1 MNSNAGENLK
11 RRFTL
16 NGRRGTD
23 GFGFARL
30 ITAGLLTL
38 TLAACRSPSASV
50 PPSSG
55 RAGVPEGQTVLP
67 TGVRLDP
74 AAASVPL
81 GSMPLA
87 MVLSPAG
94 DRIVVLLNGWREQG
108 FQIVDRTSGRIIQTV
123 RQAAAF
129 IGVAFSPDGKTL
141 YVSGG
146 NQDVVYRYA
155 WRDGTASLTDSLVLA
170 AKAPRK
176 SGTRYPAGIAPS
188 RDGRLLYVAENIADS
203 LAVIDLATG
212 RVVQRFATG
221 RYPYGVV
228 VGPDGTVYVS
238 AWGANT
244 VSVFEPGGATPLK
257 DAGRVV
263 VDRHPSA
270 MDLNPDGSRL
280 FVASGS
286 TDRISVL
293 DTKSRKVIARLLDP
307 PPTGPAEGST
317 PNALALSTDGTRL
330 FAAEADNN
338 AVAVFD
344 LSADVAG
351 VAAAHGA
358 DKLIG
363 RIPVDWYPTA
373 VYAAHDTLMV
383 LSGKGHGTAPNLDGP
398 DPLHARAD
406 GSQAYTLGQ
415 TSGSLMMLTLARAD
429 AAALAPFSARVAHAQ
444 GWDAKSPHTGSS
456 ATTYP
461 PFRHVIYV
469 IKENRTYDQ
478 VLGDLPIG
486 DGDTSLVF
494 FPRVVS
500 PNHHALAERFGDFDR
515 FFTNAEVSPD
525 GHNWSTA
532 AYATDY
538 LEKTVPSNYSGR
550 GRTYDYEGTNGGY
563 APSDIPDNDVSEPA
577 RGYLWDRAAR
587 ANITLRNYGEF
598 VVRETVNGHPVYV
611 GDKPFLAT
619 HTNPDYPGFDLNLM
633 DQDRIDIW
641 LREFAQY
648 VKRGDMP
655 QLEIVRL
662 PDDHTAGTRAGS
674 RTPRAFMADN
684 DLALGRMIEALSRSP
699 FWKNT
704 VVFVVED
711 DAQNGPDHVDSH
723 RAPAF
728 VISAY
733 NRGGV
738 IHRWTNT
745 TDVIATM
752 SEILH
757 TESLSQFDFYGRPL
771 RDIWTAK
778 PDLRPYVAIVPAI
791 DLNEKNT
798 KASVGAAASARL
810 DLSEEDRADEN
821 SFNRI
826 LWAAIK
832 GKATP
837 YPGIARVS
845 GLEWRRAR

>member
-1 MNSNAGENLK
+1 MNPNAGESLRQIFAFDQPGS
-11 RRFTL
+11 RRRNT
-16 NGRRGTD
+16 
-23 GFGFARL
+23 FAIL
-30 ITAGLLTL
+30 IGIPVFA
-38 TLAACRSPSASV
+38 LAFASCRSPGSNA

-67 TGVRLDP
+67 TGVHLDP

-87 MVLSPAG
+87 MTLSPSG

-108 FQIVDRTSGRIIQTV
+108 FQVVDRASGRIVQTV
-123 RQAAAF
+123 SQAAAF

-155 WRDGTASLTDSLVLA
+155 WHDGAASLTDSLVLA
-170 AKAPRK
+170 AKSPAK

-203 LAVIDLATG
+203 LAVIDVATG
-212 RVVQRFATG
+212 RVVQRLATE

-228 VGPDGTVYVS
+228 VAADGTVYVS
-238 AWGANT
+238 AWGGNT
-244 VSVFEPGGATPLK
+244 VSVFRPGAAGSLT
-257 DAGRVV
+257 DAGRLA

-270 MDLNPDGSRL
+270 LQLSADGSRL

-286 TDRISVL
+286 TDRIAVL
-293 DTKSRKVIARLLDP
+293 DTRSRKVVAHLLDP

-317 PNALALSTDGTRL
+317 PNALALSSDGTRL

-344 LSADVAG
+344 LSAGTAG
-351 VAAAHGA
+351 VAAARGA
-358 DKLIG
+358 DSLIG

-383 LSGKGHGTAPNLDGP
+383 LSGKGHGTAPNPDGP
-398 DPLHARAD
+398 GPRSPAPR
-406 GSQAYTLGQ
+406 GSHAYTLGQ
-415 TSGSLMMLTLARAD
+415 ISGSLMTLTLANAN
-429 AAALAPFSARVAHAQ
+429 AAALSPLSARVARAQ
-444 GWDAKSPHTGSS
+444 GWDTASPHTGS
-456 ATTYP
+456 ATGTYP
-461 PFRHVIYV
+461 PFTHVIYV

-494 FPRVVS
+494 FPQSVS
-500 PNHHALAERFGDFDR
+500 PNHHAMAERFGDFDR
-515 FFTNAEVSPD
+515 FFTNAEVSAD

-538 LEKTVPSNYSGR
+538 LQKTVPSNYSGR
-550 GRTYDYEGTNGGY
+550 GRSYDYEGTNRGESGE
-563 APSDIPDNDVSEPA
+563 DPDEDDASEPA
-577 RGYLWDRAAR
+577 RGYLWDLAQR

-598 VVRETVNGHPVYV
+598 VVRRRVDGHSVYV

-633 DQDRIDIW
+633 DQARIEIW
-641 LREFAQY
+641 LREFAGY
-648 VKRGDMP
+648 VKSGEMP

-684 DLALGRMIEALSRSP
+684 DLALGRMIDALSHSP

-733 NRGGV
+733 SRGGV

-757 TESLSQFDFYGRPL
+757 TGSLSQFDFYGRPL
-771 RDIWTAK
+771 RDIWTPR
-778 PDLRPYVAIVPAI
+778 PDLSPYVAIVPAI
-791 DLNEKNT
+791 DLNERNT
-798 KASVGAAASARL
+798 KESPGAAASARL

-826 LWAAIK
+826 LWRAIK
-832 GKATP
+832 GAKVP
-837 YPGIARVS
+837 YPGIVRVS

>member
-1 MNSNAGENLK
+1 LKQIFTSNDIG
-11 RRFTL
+11 
-16 NGRRGTD
+16 GRRRIA
-23 GFGFARL
+23 FASVFKVG
-30 ITAGLLTL
+30 A
-38 TLAACRSPSASV
+38 LALAVSSCRSPSVGS

-55 RAGVPEGQTVLP
+55 KAGVPEGQTVLP

-74 AAASVPL
+74 VAASVPL

-87 MVLSPAG
+87 MTLSPAG

-108 FQIVDRTSGRIIQTV
+108 FQIVDRASGRIVQTV
-123 RQAAAF
+123 PQAAAF

-155 WRDGTASLTDSLVLA
+155 WHDGTASLTDSLVLA
-170 AKAPRK
+170 AKAARK
-176 SGTRYPAGIAPS
+176 SGTRYPAGLAPS

-203 LAVIDLATG
+203 LAVIDLSSG
-212 RVVQRFATG
+212 SVVQRLATE

-228 VGPDGTVYVS
+228 VGPDGAVYVS
-238 AWGANT
+238 AWGGST
-244 VSVFEPGGATPLK
+244 VSVFQPAGTASLK
-257 DAGRVV
+257 DAGRVT

-270 MDLNPDGSRL
+270 LQLNGDGSRL
-280 FVASGS
+280 FVTSGS

-293 DTKSRKVIARLLDP
+293 DTKSRKVIARLQDP
-307 PPTGPAEGST
+307 PPAGPAEGST
-317 PNALALSTDGTRL
+317 PNALALSSDGTRL
-330 FAAEADNN
+330 FVAEADNN

-344 LSADVAG
+344 LSANVSG

-358 DKLIG
+358 DRLIG

-373 VYAAHDTLMV
+373 VHAAHDTLMV
-383 LSGKGHGTAPNLDGP
+383 LSGKGHGTAPNPDGP
-398 DPLHARAD
+398 DPHHPTPK
-406 GSQAYTLGQ
+406 GSHAYTLGQ
-415 TSGSLMMLTLARAD
+415 TSGSLMTLTLAHAD
-429 AAALAPFSARVAHAQ
+429 SATLAPLSARVARAQ
-444 GWDAKSPHTGSS
+444 GWDAGSPHTGNS
-456 ATTYP
+456 ATAYP
-461 PFRHVIYV
+461 PFEHVIYV

-494 FPRVVS
+494 FPQNVS

-515 FFTNAEVSPD
+515 FFTNAEVSAD

-538 LEKTVPSNYSGR
+538 LQKTVPSQYSGR
-550 GRTYDYEGTNGGY
+550 GRSYDYEGTNGGY
-563 APSDIPDNDVSEPA
+563 DRADIHDDDVSEPA
-577 RGYLWDRAAR
+577 RGYLWDLAERAH
-587 ANITLRNYGEF
+587 ITLRNYGEF
-598 VVRETVNGHPVYV
+598 VVRDTANGHAVYV

-633 DQDRIDIW
+633 DQARVDIW
-641 LREFAQY
+641 LREFAGY
-648 VKRGDMP
+648 VKSGEMP

-733 NRGGV
+733 SRGGV
-738 IHRWTNT
+738 VHRWTNT

-757 TESLSQFDFYGRPL
+757 TGSLSQFDFYGRPL
-771 RDIWTAK
+771 RDIWTSK
-778 PDLRPYVAIVPAI
+778 PDLSPYIAIVPSV

-826 LWAAIK
+826 LWKAIK
-832 GKATP
+832 GEATP
-837 YPGIARVS
+837 YPGIVRVS

>member
-1 MNSNAGENLK
+1 
-11 RRFTL
+11 
-16 NGRRGTD
+16 
-23 GFGFARL
+23 
-30 ITAGLLTL
+30 
-38 TLAACRSPSASV
+38 
-50 PPSSG
+50 
-55 RAGVPEGQTVLP
+55 
-67 TGVRLDP
+67 
-74 AAASVPL
+74 
-81 GSMPLA
+81 MPLA
-87 MVLSPAG
+87 MTLSPAG
-94 DRIVVLLNGWREQG
+94 DRVVVLLNGWREQG
-108 FQIVDRTSGRIIQTV
+108 FQVVDRASGRVVQTV
-123 RQAAAF
+123 PQAAAF
-129 IGVAFSPDGKTL
+129 IGVAFSPDGKKL

-155 WRDGTASLTDSLVLA
+155 WHDGNASLTDSLVLA
-170 AKAPRK
+170 VKSPRRG
-176 SGTRYPAGIAPS
+176 GTRYPAGLAPS
-188 RDGRLLYVAENIADS
+188 RDGRLLYVAENLADS
-203 LAVIDLATG
+203 LAVIDLASG
-212 RVVQRFATG
+212 HVVQRLATE

-228 VGPDGTVYVS
+228 VAADGTVYVS
-238 AWGANT
+238 AWGGNT
-244 VSVFEPGGATPLK
+244 VSVFQPNGSTSLE
-257 DAGRVV
+257 DAGRIVV
-263 VDRHPSA
+263 GRHPSA
-270 MDLNPDGSRL
+270 LQLNADGSRL

-293 DTKSRKVIARLLDP
+293 DTKSRKVITHLLDP

-317 PNALALSTDGTRL
+317 PNALALSSDGTRL
-330 FAAEADNN
+330 FVAEADDN

-344 LSADVAG
+344 LSAEVAD

-358 DKLIG
+358 DRLVG

-373 VYAAHDTLMV
+373 VYVAQDTLMV
-383 LSGKGHGTAPNLDGP
+383 LSGKGHGTAPNPDGP
-398 DPLHARAD
+398 DPHHAAPK
-406 GSQAYTLGQ
+406 GSHAYTLGQ
-415 TSGSLMMLTLARAD
+415 TSGSLMTLTLARAD
-429 AAALAPFSARVAHAQ
+429 SATLAPFSARVARAQ
-444 GWDAKSPHTGSS
+444 GWDARSHTDTS
-456 ATTYP
+456 TMYP
-461 PFRHVIYV
+461 PFEHVIYV

-494 FPRVVS
+494 FPRKVT

-515 FFTNAEVSPD
+515 FFTNAEVSAD

-538 LEKTVPSNYSGR
+538 LEKTVTSNYSGR
-550 GRTYDYEGTNGGY
+550 GRSYDYEGTNRNGSGM
-563 APSDIPDNDVSEPA
+563 DPDADDASEPA
-577 RGYLWDRAAR
+577 HGYLWDMAQR

-598 VVRETVNGHPVYV
+598 VVRRTVDGRSVYV

-619 HTNPDYPGFDLNLM
+619 HTNPDYPGFDLDLM
-633 DQDRIDIW
+633 DQARMDVW
-641 LREFAQY
+641 LREFAGY
-648 VKRGDMP
+648 VKSGDMP

-662 PDDHTAGTRAGS
+662 PDDHTAATRAGS

-684 DLALGRMIEALSRSP
+684 DLALGRMIEAVSRSP

-757 TESLSQFDFYGRPL
+757 TGSLSQFDFYGRPL
-771 RDIWTAK
+771 RDIWTSK
-778 PDLRPYVAIVPAI
+778 PDLTPYVAIVPGV

-798 KASVGAAASARL
+798 RATVGASASARL

-826 LWAAIK
+826 LWKAIK
-832 GKATP
+832 GETTP
-837 YPGIARVS
+837 YPGTARVS

>member
-1 MNSNAGENLK
+1 MVDGVGV
-11 RRFTL
+11 RR
-16 NGRRGTD
+16 RIP
-23 GFGFARL
+23 FA
-30 ITAGLLTL
+30 TAATAMSVSALALTL
-38 TLAACRSPSASV
+38 SACRSPRASS

-55 RAGVPEGQTVLP
+55 NAGVPEGQTVLP

-74 AAASVPL
+74 AAASIPL

-87 MVLSPAG
+87 MTLSPSG

-108 FQIVDRTSGRIIQTV
+108 FQVVDRASGRIVQTV
-123 RQAAAF
+123 PQAAAF

-155 WRDGTASLTDSLVLA
+155 WHDGIASLTDSLVLA

-176 SGTRYPAGIAPS
+176 SGTRYPAGLAPS

-203 LAVIDLATG
+203 LAVIDLASG
-212 RVVQRFATG
+212 RVTQRLATE

-228 VGPDGTVYVS
+228 TSADGTVYVS
-238 AWGANT
+238 AWGGNT
-244 VSVFEPGGATPLK
+244 VSVFQPDGATSLK

-270 MDLNPDGSRL
+270 LQLNADGSRL

-286 TDRISVL
+286 MDRIAVL

-344 LSADVAG
+344 LSAEVAG
-351 VAAAHGA
+351 VAAAHGTNH
-358 DKLIG
+358 LMG

-373 VYAAHDTLMV
+373 VYAARDTLMV
-383 LSGKGHGTAPNLDGP
+383 LSGKGHGTAPNPDGP
-398 DPLHARAD
+398 DPHHPAPR
-406 GSQAYTLGQ
+406 GSRAYTLGQ
-415 TSGSLMMLTLARAD
+415 TSGSLMTLTLARAD
-429 AAALAPFSARVAHAQ
+429 SAALAPLSSRVARAQ
-444 GWDAKSPHTGSS
+444 GWDASSHTGSS
-456 ATTYP
+456 TMYP
-461 PFRHVIYV
+461 PFEHVIYV

-494 FPRVVS
+494 FPEKIS

-515 FFTNAEVSPD
+515 FFTNAEVSAD

-538 LEKTVPSNYSGR
+538 LEKTVASQYSGR
-550 GRTYDYEGTNGGY
+550 GRSYDYEGTNRGY
-563 APSDIPDNDVSEPA
+563 DRSDIHDDDVSEPA
-577 RGYLWDRAAR
+577 RGYLWDLAERAH
-587 ANITLRNYGEF
+587 ITLRNYGEF
-598 VVRETVNGHPVYV
+598 VVRDTANGHAVYV

-633 DQDRIDIW
+633 DQARIDVW
-641 LREFAQY
+641 LKEFAGY
-648 VKRGDMP
+648 VKSGDMP

-738 IHRWTNT
+738 VHRWTNT

-757 TESLSQFDFYGRPL
+757 TGSLSQFDFYGRPL
-771 RDIWTAK
+771 RDIWTSK
-778 PDLRPYVAIVPAI
+778 PDLRPYVAIVPSV

-826 LWAAIK
+826 LWKAIK
-832 GKATP
+832 GETTP
-837 YPGIARVS
+837 YPGIVRVS

>member
-1 MNSNAGENLK
+1 MVDGVGV
-11 RRFTL
+11 RR
-16 NGRRGTD
+16 RIP
-23 GFGFARL
+23 FA
-30 ITAGLLTL
+30 TAATAMSVSALALTL
-38 TLAACRSPSASV
+38 SACRSPSASS

-55 RAGVPEGQTVLP
+55 NAGVPEGQTVLP

-74 AAASVPL
+74 AAASIPL

-87 MVLSPAG
+87 MTLSPSG

-108 FQIVDRTSGRIIQTV
+108 FQVVDRASGRIVQTV
-123 RQAAAF
+123 PQAAAF

-155 WRDGTASLTDSLVLA
+155 WHDGIASLTDSLVLA

-176 SGTRYPAGIAPS
+176 SGTRYPAGLAPS

-203 LAVIDLATG
+203 LAVIDLASG
-212 RVVQRFATG
+212 RVTQRLATE

-228 VGPDGTVYVS
+228 TSADGTVYVS
-238 AWGANT
+238 AWGGNT
-244 VSVFEPGGATPLK
+244 VSVFQPDGATSLK

-270 MDLNPDGSRL
+270 LQLNADGSRL

-286 TDRISVL
+286 MDRIAVL

-344 LSADVAG
+344 LSAEVAG
-351 VAAAHGA
+351 LAAAHGTNH
-358 DKLIG
+358 LMG

-373 VYAAHDTLMV
+373 VYAARDTLMV
-383 LSGKGHGTAPNLDGP
+383 LSGKGHGTAPNPDGP
-398 DPLHARAD
+398 DPHHPAPR
-406 GSQAYTLGQ
+406 GSRAYTLGQ
-415 TSGSLMMLTLARAD
+415 TSGSLMTLTLARAD
-429 AAALAPFSARVAHAQ
+429 SAALAPLSSRVARAQ
-444 GWDAKSPHTGSS
+444 GWDASSHTGSS
-456 ATTYP
+456 TMYP
-461 PFRHVIYV
+461 PFEHVIYV

-494 FPRVVS
+494 FPEKIS

-515 FFTNAEVSPD
+515 FFTNAEVSAD

-538 LEKTVPSNYSGR
+538 LEKTVASQYSGR
-550 GRTYDYEGTNGGY
+550 GRSYDYEGTNRGY
-563 APSDIPDNDVSEPA
+563 DRSDIHDDDVSEPA
-577 RGYLWDRAAR
+577 RGYLWDLAERAH
-587 ANITLRNYGEF
+587 ITLRNYGEF
-598 VVRETVNGHPVYV
+598 VVRDTANGHAVYV

-633 DQDRIDIW
+633 DQARIDVW
-641 LREFAQY
+641 LKELAGY
-648 VKRGDMP
+648 VKGGNMP

-738 IHRWTNT
+738 VHRWTNT

-757 TESLSQFDFYGRPL
+757 TGSLSQFDFYGRPL
-771 RDIWTAK
+771 RDIWTSK
-778 PDLRPYVAIVPAI
+778 PDLRPYVAIVPSV

-826 LWAAIK
+826 LWKAIK
-832 GKATP
+832 GETTP
-837 YPGIARVS
+837 YPGIVRVS